1 MERKEDKR
9 NLDTKNKI
17 VKGFKKLALKKP
29 INKITISELTN
40 FCNINRNTFYY
51 HFEDIRTLME
61 WILSTEITN
70 ILDNIDIR
78 NTKELLYS
86 IFDYVEKN
94 EKLLESVYFSFGRE
108 KFRKLLYPYFYNTL
122 NNLII
127 ENKLTNNIY
136 NNDFKDFV
144 INFYSDGIAFTILDY
159 IKKDKKEKEK
169 IINYLLLMNKNINL
183 IINNYK

>member
-40 FCNINRNTFYY
+40 YCNINRNTFYY
-51 HFEDIRTLME
+51 HFEDIITLME

-70 ILDNIDIR
+70 ILDSVDIK

-94 EKLLESVYFSFGRE
+94 EKLLESAYSSFGRE
-108 KFRKLLYPYFYNTL
+108 KLRKLLYPYFYNTL
-122 NNLII
+122 NNLIDEKKI
-127 ENKLTNNIY
+127 TTSFY

-144 INFYSDGIAFTILDY
+144 INFYSNGIAFTILDY
-159 IKKDKKEKEK
+159 LKKDNKDKDK
-169 IINYLLLMNKNINL
+169 IINYLLLMNNNINL
-183 IINNYK
+183 ILNSY